1 MSIHTILGAGGVIAD
16 TLASELS
23 AAQLPVRLVSR
34 HPAIPVSLRSAGGGV
49 VDGKAGTG
57 AVGGGTAATGAS
69 GVSGVPGVTA
79 GPAPTLLAAD
89 LTHPD
94 QALAAIDGSTVAYL
108 CVGLPYKYSVWRQQ
122 WPRIIDNTIEAC
134 KQTGAKL
141 IFFDNVYMYGKTEG
155 PMTEETPY
163 DPSSRKGDL
172 RARLATQ
179 VMSEVRKGNITAMI
193 ARAADFYGP
202 GAGKTSIPDILV
214 FQKLRQD
221 KKAQWLVNTNVRHSF
236 TYTPDAARAL
246 YLLATDDNAWNQVWH
261 LPTAP
266 APLTGAEFIAKAA
279 HALGKTNHYSV
290 LSKWMIRL
298 GGLFDSTTK
307 ELYEM
312 LYQYEFDYLFDS
324 SKFESAFHFQ
334 PTSYEEGIKA
344 TANAYRNG
352 TGF

>member
-16 TLASELS
+16 TLAIELTR
-23 AAQLPVRLVSR
+23 AQLPVRLVSR
-34 HPAIPVSLRSAGGGV
+34 RPAIPAGL
-49 VDGKAGTG
+49 
-57 AVGGGTAATGAS
+57 
-69 GVSGVPGVTA
+69 
-79 GPAPTLLAAD
+79 PALTTLAAD
-89 LTHPD
+89 LTDPA
-94 QALAAIDGSTVAYL
+94 QTLTAVEGSEVAYL
-108 CVGLPYKYSVWRQQ
+108 CAGLPYNYSVWRHD
-122 WPRIIDNTIEAC
+122 WPRIIDNTIAAC
-134 KQTGAKL
+134 KRTGAKL

-179 VMSEVRKGNITAMI
+179 IMSEVRKGNITAMI

-221 KKAQWLVNTNVRHSF
+221 KKAQWLVNTQTRHSF

-246 YLLATDDNAWNQVWH
+246 YLLAMDENAWNQVWH
-261 LPTAP
+261 LPTAA
-266 APLTGAEFIAKAA
+266 APLTGAGFIEKAA
-279 HALGKTNHYSV
+279 IALGKTNSYSV
-290 LSKWMIRL
+290 LSKWMIFL
-298 GGLFDSTTK
+298 GGLFDRTTK

-324 SKFESAFHFQ
+324 SKFENAFHFQ

-344 TANAYRNG
+344 TANAYKNG
-352 TGF
+352 TGS

>member
-16 TLASELS
+16 TLSREL
-23 AAQLPVRLVSR
+23 AKHQLPVRLVSR
-34 HPAIPVSLRSAGGGV
+34 HPSVKQAVAAPDGPQVTRGV
-49 VDGKAGTG
+49 
-57 AVGGGTAATGAS
+57 
-69 GVSGVPGVTA
+69 
-79 GPAPTLLAAD
+79 AD
-89 LTHPD
+89 LTDPV
-94 QALAAIDGSTVAYL
+94 QAFQAIEGAEVAYL
-108 CVGLPYKYSVWRQQ
+108 CVGLPYRYSIWREQ
-122 WPRIIDNTIEAC
+122 WPLIIDNTIEAC
-134 KQTGAKL
+134 KKTGAKL

-163 DPSSRKGDL
+163 NPSSRKGDL

-179 VMSEVRKGNITAMI
+179 LMSEVRKGNITAMI

-214 FQKLRQD
+214 FQKLHQAA
-221 KKAQWLVNTNVRHSF
+221 KALWLVNAQARHSL

-246 YLLATDDNAWNQVWH
+246 CLLATDDNAWNQVWH
-261 LPTAP
+261 LPTA
-266 APLTGAEFIAKAA
+266 ASPLTGAEFIEKAA
-279 HALGKTNHYSV
+279 IALGKADKYTV
-290 LSKWMIRL
+290 LSKWMVRL

-324 SKFESAFHFQ
+324 SKFENAYHFQ

-344 TANAYRNG
+344 TANAYKNG

>member
-16 TLASELS
+16 TLARELIDHR
-23 AAQLPVRLVSR
+23 LPVRLVSR
-34 HPAIPVSLRSAGGGV
+34 NPTP
-49 VDGKAGTG
+49 KFEG
-57 AVGGGTAATGAS
+57 AT
-69 GVSGVPGVTA
+69 
-79 GPAPTLLAAD
+79 TLPAD
-89 LTHPD
+89 LTDPA
-94 QALAAIDGSTVAYL
+94 QTFRAIEGSAVAYL
-108 CVGLPYKYSVWRQQ
+108 CVGLPYRYSTWRAQ
-122 WPRIIDNTIEAC
+122 WPPIIDNTIEAC
-134 KQTGAKL
+134 KRTGTRL

-179 VMSEVRKGNITAMI
+179 LMSEVRKGNITAMI

-214 FQKLRQD
+214 FQKLRRDQ
-221 KKAQWLVNTNVRHSF
+221 KAQWLVNAHVRHSF

-261 LPTAP
+261 LPTAS
-266 APLTGAEFIAKAA
+266 AALTGAEFIEKAA
-279 HALGKTNHYSV
+279 IALGKTGNYSI
-290 LSKWMIRL
+290 LSKWMIWL

-324 SKFESAFHFQ
+324 SKFETAYRFL
-334 PTSYEEGIKA
+334 PTSYAEGIKA
-344 TANAYRNG
+344 TANAYLNG